1 MDRHRDRAQLLA
13 DTREHRVDRIGG
25 TQVGTDDGGPST
37 AALDRVCRLVGSSM
51 PFGIAHVKRDGRT
64 LGREGAR
71 QRWPHATTGAGDEHH
86 AIRQPQ
92 VHAERIAFSP

>member
-1 MDRHRDRAQLLA
+1 
-13 DTREHRVDRIGG
+13 
-25 TQVGTDDGGPST
+25 
-37 AALDRVCRLVGSSM
+37 M

-71 QRWPHATTGAGDEHH
+71 QRWPHATTGTGDEHH

-92 VHAERIAFSP
+92 IHAERIAFSPRHVRRLARTSPGSVSFVYQPGWW